1 MDNKNNNNNV
11 DIEIVMGDDSNLK
24 FSEVEDCVNTLRPKD
39 KATNKDKLVFP
50 KKINLKKKENN

>member
-11 DIEIVMGDDSNLK
+11 DIEIVMGDDSNLN

-39 KATNKDKLVFP
+39 QTTNKDKLVFP